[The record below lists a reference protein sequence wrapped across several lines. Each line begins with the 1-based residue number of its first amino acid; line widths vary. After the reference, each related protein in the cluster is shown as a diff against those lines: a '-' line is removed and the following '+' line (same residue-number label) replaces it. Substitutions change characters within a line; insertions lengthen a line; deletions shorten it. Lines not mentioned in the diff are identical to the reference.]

1 MTRLAVLASLLLS
14 VGVVSAAQD
23 VTGKWSGSFNT
34 IGPDGSTREAG
45 IFLDLKQKGT
55 ELTGTAGPNAERQW
69 PLKGK
74 IEGAKLAFE
83 VQSDDG
89 PVKITLTLAD
99 GHLKGEAA
107 LEANGQKRAAKIDAE
122 RVKQGAQAP

>member
-1 MTRLAVLASLLLS
+1 MTRLAVLACLLLS

-55 ELTGTAGPNAERQW
+55 ELTGTAGPREDRQYAVSQGKVDGNKIAFQVEADGAT
-69 PLKGK
+69 LKFT
-74 IEGAKLAFE
+74 LAF
-83 VQSDDG
+83 
-89 PVKITLTLAD
+89 AD
-99 GHLKGEAA
+99 GHLKGEAQGA
-107 LEANGQKRAAKIDAE
+107 APDGQKLSAKIDAE
-122 RVKQGAQAP
+122 RAK